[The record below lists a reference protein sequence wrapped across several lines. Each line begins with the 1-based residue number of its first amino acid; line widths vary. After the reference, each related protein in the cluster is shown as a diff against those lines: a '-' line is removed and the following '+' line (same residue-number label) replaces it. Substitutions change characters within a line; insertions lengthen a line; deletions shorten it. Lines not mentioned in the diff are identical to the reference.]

1 MSIAKGFASA
11 GKQTAEIEGNVFQ
24 FFTRNPR
31 GGRAK
36 AIDPNDLEK
45 YWTRYWSRGRKDN
58 W

>member
-45 YWTRYWSRGRKDN
+45 YWTRY
-58 W
+58 